1 MLYILSG
8 IAKSGKSYITQ
19 KIVKEYGIG
28 AFSSDYL
35 MMSLARANKDLGINP
50 NSSDVT
56 VSRQLRPYLD
66 AMIRTMI
73 ENKIDYLLEGVHFQP
88 EFIHNLMDLYPGKI
102 KVVYLGYRLIPTAT
116 KRQELKQF
124 GPATENHWYHAM
136 DDEALFF
143 LVEYL
148 KNESENLYQ
157 QCQSLNLKYVEI
169 HSITSQA
176 SEIIDFLMS

>member
-19 KIVKEYGIG
+19 KIVKEFGIG

-35 MMSLARANKDLGINP
+35 MMSLSRANKELGINP

-56 VSRQLRPYLD
+56 VSNQMRPYLD

-88 EFIHNLMDLYPGKI
+88 EFIHHLMNLYPGKI
-102 KVVYLGYRLIPTAT
+102 KAVYLGYRHIAT
-116 KRQELKQF
+116 EIKLQELRQF

-136 DDEALFF
+136 DDEELFF

-148 KNESENLYQ
+148 KNESDKLYQ
-157 QCQSLNLKYVEI
+157 QCQSLNLKYI
-169 HSITSQA
+169 DIQSITSQA
-176 SEIIDFLMS
+176 SEIIESLMG

>member
-35 MMSLARANKDLGINP
+35 MMSLAHANKELGINP

-56 VSRQLRPYLD
+56 VSSQLRPYLD

-88 EFIHNLMDLYPGKI
+88 EFVHDLMILYPGKI
-102 KVVYLGYRLIPTAT
+102 KTVYLGYRLIAT
-116 KRQELKQF
+116 EIKLQELKQF
-124 GPATENHWYHAM
+124 GPATENHWYQTM
-136 DDEALFF
+136 DDAELFF

-148 KNESENLYQ
+148 KNESEKLFR
-157 QCQSLNLKYVEI
+157 QCQSLNLKYIEI

-176 SEIIDFLMS
+176 SEIIDLLMA